1 MTFILVAA
9 LTLLP
14 SHPAAL
20 RPPALL
26 ATPPRR
32 AAAPSMLDAG
42 AAWSAYNAALV
53 DPSTALLTKSVTAG
67 GIIGAGDAAA
77 QLVEGSKTGAAF
89 DGARYLRWAI
99 FGLVLQGPWTHAWYL
114 TLDGLLPPT
123 EDPFSLITLEKV
135 GLDQFFQAPIFT
147 MVILCFGTQVAAP
160 RSRRLPPP
168 KSHGRVAAP
177 ARRSRTSHSPRRA
190 ARADARCCCYPTAMA
205 RRACLACGRSSSS
218 STTCR
223 TSSARCSSPTC
234 TTAPPSASACGSSA
248 AATTSSTWW
257 ARRGQESCLAPR
269 M

>member
-1 MTFILVAA
+1 MTFILVISAI
-9 LTLLP
+9 TLLP

-32 AAAPSMLDAG
+32 AAVAPSMLDAG

-67 GIIGAGDAAA
+67 VIIGAGDAAA

-89 DGARYLRWAI
+89 DGVRYLRWAI
-99 FGLVLQGPWTHAWYL
+99 FGLVLQGPWNHAWYL

-147 MVILCFGTQVAAP
+147 MVILCFFALVEGKGLAFAKTQIQEELGAILIKNWAVF
-160 RSRRLPPP
+160 LPATFINLAFLPNEY
-168 KSHGRVAAP
+168 RVLFLNVVFFGWVIYL
-177 ARRSRTSHSPRRA
+177 SLLLN
-190 ARADARCCCYPTAMA
+190 ADEEGA
-205 RRACLACGRSSSS
+205 
-218 STTCR
+218 
-223 TSSARCSSPTC
+223 
-234 TTAPPSASACGSSA
+234 SASG
-248 AATTSSTWW
+248 
-257 ARRGQESCLAPR
+257 
-269 M
+269 

>member
-1 MTFILVAA
+1 MTFVIVTA

-32 AAAPSMLDAG
+32 AAITPSMLDAG

-67 GIIGAGDAAA
+67 VIIGAGDAAA

-99 FGLVLQGPWTHAWYL
+99 FGLVLQGPWNHAWYL

-147 MVILCFGTQVAAP
+147 MVILCFFALVEGKGLAFAKNQIQEELGAILIKNWAVF
-160 RSRRLPPP
+160 LPATFINLAFLPNEY
-168 KSHGRVAAP
+168 RVLFLNVVFFGWVIYL
-177 ARRSRTSHSPRRA
+177 SLLLN
-190 ARADARCCCYPTAMA
+190 ADEEGA
-205 RRACLACGRSSSS
+205 
-218 STTCR
+218 
-223 TSSARCSSPTC
+223 
-234 TTAPPSASACGSSA
+234 SASG
-248 AATTSSTWW
+248 
-257 ARRGQESCLAPR
+257 
-269 M
+269 

>member
-1 MTFILVAA
+1 MTFVIVTA

-26 ATPPRR
+26 ATPRR
-32 AAAPSMLDAG
+32 AAVAPSMLDAG

-67 GIIGAGDAAA
+67 VIIGAGDAAA

-99 FGLVLQGPWTHAWYL
+99 FGLVLQGPWNHAWYL

-147 MVILCFGTQVAAP
+147 MVILCFFALVEGKGLAFAKNQIQEELGAILIKNWAVF
-160 RSRRLPPP
+160 LPATFINLAFLPNEY
-168 KSHGRVAAP
+168 RVLFLNVVFFGWVIYL
-177 ARRSRTSHSPRRA
+177 SLLLN
-190 ARADARCCCYPTAMA
+190 ADEEGA
-205 RRACLACGRSSSS
+205 
-218 STTCR
+218 
-223 TSSARCSSPTC
+223 
-234 TTAPPSASACGSSA
+234 SASG
-248 AATTSSTWW
+248 
-257 ARRGQESCLAPR
+257 
-269 M
+269 

>member
-1 MTFILVAA
+1 MTFIIVASA

-14 SHPAAL
+14 SHPAL

-32 AAAPSMLDAG
+32 AAITPSMLDAG

-67 GIIGAGDAAA
+67 VIIGAGDAAA

-99 FGLVLQGPWTHAWYL
+99 FGLVLQGPWNHAWYL

-147 MVILCFGTQVAAP
+147 MVILCFFALVEGKGLAFAKNQIQEELGAILIKNWAVF
-160 RSRRLPPP
+160 LPATFINLAFLPNEY
-168 KSHGRVAAP
+168 RVLFLNVVFFGWVIYL
-177 ARRSRTSHSPRRA
+177 SLLLN
-190 ARADARCCCYPTAMA
+190 ADEEGA
-205 RRACLACGRSSSS
+205 
-218 STTCR
+218 
-223 TSSARCSSPTC
+223 
-234 TTAPPSASACGSSA
+234 SASG
-248 AATTSSTWW
+248 
-257 ARRGQESCLAPR
+257 
-269 M
+269 

>member
-1 MTFILVAA
+1 MTFVIVASA

-32 AAAPSMLDAG
+32 AAVAPSMLDAG

-67 GIIGAGDAAA
+67 VIIGAGDAAA

-89 DGARYLRWAI
+89 DGVRYLRWAI
-99 FGLVLQGPWTHAWYL
+99 FGLVLQGPWNHAWYL

-147 MVILCFGTQVAAP
+147 MVILCFFALVEGKGLAFAKNQIQEELGAILIKNWAVF
-160 RSRRLPPP
+160 LPATFINLAFLPNEY
-168 KSHGRVAAP
+168 RVLFLNVVFFGWVIYL
-177 ARRSRTSHSPRRA
+177 SLLLN
-190 ARADARCCCYPTAMA
+190 ADEEGA
-205 RRACLACGRSSSS
+205 
-218 STTCR
+218 
-223 TSSARCSSPTC
+223 
-234 TTAPPSASACGSSA
+234 SASG
-248 AATTSSTWW
+248 
-257 ARRGQESCLAPR
+257 
-269 M
+269 

>member
-1 MTFILVAA
+1 MTFILVAP

-32 AAAPSMLDAG
+32 AAVAPSMLDAG

-67 GIIGAGDAAA
+67 VIIGAGDAAA

-89 DGARYLRWAI
+89 DGVRYLRWAI
-99 FGLVLQGPWTHAWYL
+99 FGLVLQGPWNHAWYL

-147 MVILCFGTQVAAP
+147 MVILCFFALVEGKGLAFAKNQIQEELGAILIKNWAVF
-160 RSRRLPPP
+160 LPATFINLAFLPNEY
-168 KSHGRVAAP
+168 RVLFLNVVFFGWVIYL
-177 ARRSRTSHSPRRA
+177 SLLLN
-190 ARADARCCCYPTAMA
+190 ADEEGA
-205 RRACLACGRSSSS
+205 
-218 STTCR
+218 
-223 TSSARCSSPTC
+223 
-234 TTAPPSASACGSSA
+234 SASG
-248 AATTSSTWW
+248 
-257 ARRGQESCLAPR
+257 
-269 M
+269 

>member
-1 MTFILVAA
+1 MTFILVASA

-32 AAAPSMLDAG
+32 VAPSMLDAG

-67 GIIGAGDAAA
+67 VIIGAGDAAA

-89 DGARYLRWAI
+89 DGVRYLRWAI
-99 FGLVLQGPWTHAWYL
+99 FGLVLQGPWNHAWYL

-123 EDPFSLITLEKV
+123 EDPFSLVTLEKV

-147 MVILCFGTQVAAP
+147 MVILCFFALVEGKGLAFAKNQIQEELGAILIKNWAVF
-160 RSRRLPPP
+160 LPATFINLAFLPNEY
-168 KSHGRVAAP
+168 RVLFLNVVFFGWVIYL
-177 ARRSRTSHSPRRA
+177 SLLLN
-190 ARADARCCCYPTAMA
+190 ADEEGA
-205 RRACLACGRSSSS
+205 
-218 STTCR
+218 
-223 TSSARCSSPTC
+223 
-234 TTAPPSASACGSSA
+234 SASG
-248 AATTSSTWW
+248 
-257 ARRGQESCLAPR
+257 
-269 M
+269 

>member
-1 MTFILVAA
+1 MTFILVAPA
-9 LTLLP
+9 VTLLP

-32 AAAPSMLDAG
+32 AAVAPSMLDAG

-67 GIIGAGDAAA
+67 VIIGAGDAAA

-99 FGLVLQGPWTHAWYL
+99 FGLVLQGPWNHAWYL

-147 MVILCFGTQVAAP
+147 MVILCFFALVEGKGLAFAKNQIQEELGAILIKNWAVF
-160 RSRRLPPP
+160 LPATFINLAFLPNEY
-168 KSHGRVAAP
+168 RVLFLNVVFFGWVIYL
-177 ARRSRTSHSPRRA
+177 SLLLN
-190 ARADARCCCYPTAMA
+190 ADEEGA
-205 RRACLACGRSSSS
+205 
-218 STTCR
+218 
-223 TSSARCSSPTC
+223 
-234 TTAPPSASACGSSA
+234 SASG
-248 AATTSSTWW
+248 
-257 ARRGQESCLAPR
+257 
-269 M
+269 

>member
-1 MTFILVAA
+1 MTFLVASA

-14 SHPAAL
+14 SHPAVL

-32 AAAPSMLDAG
+32 ATVPLSMLDAG
-42 AAWSAYNAALV
+42 TAWSAYNAALV

-67 GIIGAGDAAA
+67 VIIGAGDAAA

-99 FGLVLQGPWTHAWYL
+99 FGLVLQGPWNHAWYL

-147 MVILCFGTQVAAP
+147 MVILCFFALVEGKGLAFAKNQIQEELGAILIKNWAVF
-160 RSRRLPPP
+160 LPATFINLAFLPNEY
-168 KSHGRVAAP
+168 RVLFLNVVFFGWVIYL
-177 ARRSRTSHSPRRA
+177 SLLLN
-190 ARADARCCCYPTAMA
+190 ADEEGA
-205 RRACLACGRSSSS
+205 
-218 STTCR
+218 
-223 TSSARCSSPTC
+223 
-234 TTAPPSASACGSSA
+234 SASG
-248 AATTSSTWW
+248 
-257 ARRGQESCLAPR
+257 
-269 M
+269 

>member
-1 MTFILVAA
+1 MTFILVISAI
-9 LTLLP
+9 TLLP

-32 AAAPSMLDAG
+32 AAVAPSMLDAG
-42 AAWSAYNAALV
+42 TAWSAYNAALV

-67 GIIGAGDAAA
+67 VIIGAGDAAA

-99 FGLVLQGPWTHAWYL
+99 FGLVLQGPWNHAWYL

-147 MVILCFGTQVAAP
+147 MVILCFFALVEGKGLAFAKNQIQEELGAILIKNWAVF
-160 RSRRLPPP
+160 LPATFINLAFLPNEY
-168 KSHGRVAAP
+168 RVLFLNVVFFGWVIYL
-177 ARRSRTSHSPRRA
+177 SLLLN
-190 ARADARCCCYPTAMA
+190 ADEEGA
-205 RRACLACGRSSSS
+205 
-218 STTCR
+218 
-223 TSSARCSSPTC
+223 
-234 TTAPPSASACGSSA
+234 SASG
-248 AATTSSTWW
+248 
-257 ARRGQESCLAPR
+257 
-269 M
+269 

>member
-1 MTFILVAA
+1 MTFILVTSA

-32 AAAPSMLDAG
+32 AAVAPSMLDAG

-67 GIIGAGDAAA
+67 VIIGAGDAAA

-89 DGARYLRWAI
+89 DGVRYLRWAI
-99 FGLVLQGPWTHAWYL
+99 FGLVLQGPWNHAWYL

-147 MVILCFGTQVAAP
+147 MVILCFFALVEGKGLAFAKNQIQEELGAILIKNWAVF
-160 RSRRLPPP
+160 LPATFINLAFLPNEY
-168 KSHGRVAAP
+168 RVLFLNVVFFGWVIYL
-177 ARRSRTSHSPRRA
+177 SLLLN
-190 ARADARCCCYPTAMA
+190 ADEEGA
-205 RRACLACGRSSSS
+205 
-218 STTCR
+218 
-223 TSSARCSSPTC
+223 
-234 TTAPPSASACGSSA
+234 SASG
-248 AATTSSTWW
+248 
-257 ARRGQESCLAPR
+257 
-269 M
+269 

>member
-1 MTFILVAA
+1 MTFILVASA

-14 SHPAAL
+14 SHPTAL

-32 AAAPSMLDAG
+32 AAVAPSMLDAG

-67 GIIGAGDAAA
+67 VIIGAGDAAA

-89 DGARYLRWAI
+89 DGVRYLRWAI
-99 FGLVLQGPWTHAWYL
+99 FGLVLQGPWNHAWYL

-147 MVILCFGTQVAAP
+147 MVILCFFALVEGKGLAFAKNQIQEELGAILIKNWAVF
-160 RSRRLPPP
+160 LPATFINLAFLPNEY
-168 KSHGRVAAP
+168 RVLFLNVVFFGWVIYL
-177 ARRSRTSHSPRRA
+177 SLLLN
-190 ARADARCCCYPTAMA
+190 ADEEGA
-205 RRACLACGRSSSS
+205 
-218 STTCR
+218 
-223 TSSARCSSPTC
+223 
-234 TTAPPSASACGSSA
+234 SASG
-248 AATTSSTWW
+248 
-257 ARRGQESCLAPR
+257 
-269 M
+269 

>member
-1 MTFILVAA
+1 MTFILVASA

-32 AAAPSMLDAG
+32 AAVAPSMLDAG

-67 GIIGAGDAAA
+67 VIIGAGDAAA
-77 QLVEGSKTGAAF
+77 QLVEGAKTGAAF

-99 FGLVLQGPWTHAWYL
+99 FGLVLQGPWNHAWYL

-147 MVILCFGTQVAAP
+147 MVILCFFALVEGKGLAFAKNQIQEELGAILIKNWAVF
-160 RSRRLPPP
+160 LPATFINLAFLPNEY
-168 KSHGRVAAP
+168 RVLFLNVVFFGWVIYL
-177 ARRSRTSHSPRRA
+177 SLLLN
-190 ARADARCCCYPTAMA
+190 ADEEGA
-205 RRACLACGRSSSS
+205 
-218 STTCR
+218 
-223 TSSARCSSPTC
+223 
-234 TTAPPSASACGSSA
+234 SASG
-248 AATTSSTWW
+248 
-257 ARRGQESCLAPR
+257 
-269 M
+269 

>member
-1 MTFILVAA
+1 MTFILVASA

-32 AAAPSMLDAG
+32 AAVAPSMLDAG

-67 GIIGAGDAAA
+67 VIIGAGDAAA

-89 DGARYLRWAI
+89 DGVRYLRWAI
-99 FGLVLQGPWTHAWYL
+99 FGLVLQGPWNHAWYL

-147 MVILCFGTQVAAP
+147 MVILCFFALVEGKGLAFAKTQIQEELGAILIKNWAVF
-160 RSRRLPPP
+160 LPATFINLAFLPNEY
-168 KSHGRVAAP
+168 RVLFLNVVFFGWVIYL
-177 ARRSRTSHSPRRA
+177 SLLLN
-190 ARADARCCCYPTAMA
+190 ADEEGA
-205 RRACLACGRSSSS
+205 
-218 STTCR
+218 
-223 TSSARCSSPTC
+223 
-234 TTAPPSASACGSSA
+234 SASG
-248 AATTSSTWW
+248 
-257 ARRGQESCLAPR
+257 
-269 M
+269 

>member
-1 MTFILVAA
+1 MTCILVASA
-9 LTLLP
+9 VALLP

-32 AAAPSMLDAG
+32 AAVAPSMLDAG

-67 GIIGAGDAAA
+67 VIIGAGDAAA

-99 FGLVLQGPWTHAWYL
+99 FGLVLQGPWNHAWYL

-147 MVILCFGTQVAAP
+147 MVILCFFALVEGKGLAFAKNQIQEELGAILIKNWAVF
-160 RSRRLPPP
+160 LPATFINLAFLPNEY
-168 KSHGRVAAP
+168 RVLFLNVVFFGWVIYL
-177 ARRSRTSHSPRRA
+177 SLLLN
-190 ARADARCCCYPTAMA
+190 ADEEGA
-205 RRACLACGRSSSS
+205 
-218 STTCR
+218 
-223 TSSARCSSPTC
+223 
-234 TTAPPSASACGSSA
+234 SASG
-248 AATTSSTWW
+248 
-257 ARRGQESCLAPR
+257 
-269 M
+269 

>member
-1 MTFILVAA
+1 MTFVLVTSA
-9 LTLLP
+9 LTLL
-14 SHPAAL
+14 HPAAL

-32 AAAPSMLDAG
+32 AAVAPSMLDAG

-67 GIIGAGDAAA
+67 VIIGAGDAAA

-99 FGLVLQGPWTHAWYL
+99 FGLVLQGPWNHAWYL

-147 MVILCFGTQVAAP
+147 MVILCFFALVEGKGLAFAKTQIQEELGAILIKNWAVF
-160 RSRRLPPP
+160 LPATFINLAFLPNEY
-168 KSHGRVAAP
+168 RVLFLNVVFFGWVIYL
-177 ARRSRTSHSPRRA
+177 SLLLN
-190 ARADARCCCYPTAMA
+190 ADEEGA
-205 RRACLACGRSSSS
+205 
-218 STTCR
+218 
-223 TSSARCSSPTC
+223 
-234 TTAPPSASACGSSA
+234 SASG
-248 AATTSSTWW
+248 
-257 ARRGQESCLAPR
+257 
-269 M
+269 

>member
-1 MTFILVAA
+1 MTFILVAP

-32 AAAPSMLDAG
+32 AAVAPSMLDAG
-42 AAWSAYNAALV
+42 TAWSAYNAALV

-67 GIIGAGDAAA
+67 VIIGAGDAAA

-89 DGARYLRWAI
+89 DGVRYLRWAI
-99 FGLVLQGPWTHAWYL
+99 FGLVLQGPWNHAWYL

-147 MVILCFGTQVAAP
+147 MVILCFFALVEGKGLAFAKNQIQEELGAILIKNWAVF
-160 RSRRLPPP
+160 LPATFINLAFLPNEY
-168 KSHGRVAAP
+168 RVLFLNVVFFGWVIYL
-177 ARRSRTSHSPRRA
+177 SLLLN
-190 ARADARCCCYPTAMA
+190 ADEEGA
-205 RRACLACGRSSSS
+205 
-218 STTCR
+218 
-223 TSSARCSSPTC
+223 
-234 TTAPPSASACGSSA
+234 SASG
-248 AATTSSTWW
+248 
-257 ARRGQESCLAPR
+257 
-269 M
+269 

>member
-1 MTFILVAA
+1 MTSILVASV

-32 AAAPSMLDAG
+32 AAATPSMLDAG
-42 AAWSAYNAALV
+42 TAWSAYNAALV

-67 GIIGAGDAAA
+67 VIIGAGDAAA

-99 FGLVLQGPWTHAWYL
+99 FGLVLQGPWNHAWYL

-147 MVILCFGTQVAAP
+147 MVILCFFALVEGKGLAFAKNQIQEELGAILIKNWAVF
-160 RSRRLPPP
+160 LPATFINLAFLPNEY
-168 KSHGRVAAP
+168 RVLFLNVVFFGWVIYL
-177 ARRSRTSHSPRRA
+177 SLLLN
-190 ARADARCCCYPTAMA
+190 ADEEGA
-205 RRACLACGRSSSS
+205 
-218 STTCR
+218 
-223 TSSARCSSPTC
+223 
-234 TTAPPSASACGSSA
+234 SASG
-248 AATTSSTWW
+248 
-257 ARRGQESCLAPR
+257 
-269 M
+269 

>member
-1 MTFILVAA
+1 MTFVIVASA

-32 AAAPSMLDAG
+32 AAVAPSMLDAG
-42 AAWSAYNAALV
+42 TAWSAYNAALV

-67 GIIGAGDAAA
+67 VIIGAGDAAA

-89 DGARYLRWAI
+89 DGVRYLRWAI
-99 FGLVLQGPWTHAWYL
+99 FGLVLQGPWNHAWYL

-147 MVILCFGTQVAAP
+147 MVILCFFALVEGKGLAFAKNQIQEELGAILIKNWAVF
-160 RSRRLPPP
+160 LPATFINLAFLPNEY
-168 KSHGRVAAP
+168 RVLFLNVVFFGWVIYL
-177 ARRSRTSHSPRRA
+177 SLLLN
-190 ARADARCCCYPTAMA
+190 ADEEGA
-205 RRACLACGRSSSS
+205 
-218 STTCR
+218 
-223 TSSARCSSPTC
+223 
-234 TTAPPSASACGSSA
+234 SASG
-248 AATTSSTWW
+248 
-257 ARRGQESCLAPR
+257 
-269 M
+269 